1 MILRWAYM
9 KKFCNKVHFR
19 NADST
24 IREVY
29 FERKSKSILF
39 LRKKNKKKGCFS
51 MRLNCLNEFRRNKI
65 FFKIKGLIVFPR
77 KSIDFDFDFLSK

>member
-9 KKFCNKVHFR
+9 KKFSNKVHFG

-24 IREVY
+24 IWEVY

-39 LRKKNKKKGCFS
+39 LGKKNNSKNKKKKGGCFS
-51 MRLNCLNEFRRNKI
+51 MRLNCLNEFRKNEI
-65 FFKIKGLIVFPR
+65 FFKIKVLL
-77 KSIDFDFDFLSK
+77 FLL